1 MSMDE
6 SKQGGASSE
15 GALQNISAL
24 IAGCTRSEDG
34 WLRAEP
40 SSAWMQGRSLYGGVQ
55 AALAVEAMRPFA
67 EGLPIRTLQ
76 ATLCAPV
83 PAGPV
88 AIHARILR
96 VGGSTRQIEA
106 RIIEGEQVLAL
117 FVGIFGKARESVVAH
132 DFVAPAFDEAK
143 GTDMPFIKGMM
154 PDFLQQFRARL
165 LRGHFPGA
173 GKPDTEHVYRISLRD
188 SAERTGLAQLLTM
201 SDFPPPVGL
210 SWLSTFTPA
219 STMTW
224 MLNFTGHAF
233 DNQSLDDWLID
244 VKLDAAHDGYTQ
256 QTVTLFAPDGY
267 AVARGTQ
274 CMVVFG

>member
-1 MSMDE
+1 MDNT
-6 SKQGGASSE
+6 KQGAAE
-15 GALQNISAL
+15 AAPPLQNVSAL
-24 IAGCTRSEDG
+24 VDACTRDEEG
-34 WLRAEP
+34 RLRAEP
-40 SSAWMQGRSLYGGVQ
+40 SSAWMQGRSLYGGIQ
-55 AALAVEAMRPFA
+55 AALAVEAMRPFS

-88 AIHARILR
+88 TIQPRVLR

-106 RIIEGEQVLAL
+106 RIVHGDTVLAH
-117 FVGIFGKARESVVAH
+117 FVGIFGRARESVVSH

-173 GKPDTEHVYRISLRD
+173 GKPDTEHLYRISLRD

-233 DNQSLDDWLID
+233 DDQSLEDWLID